1 MYRSPFRAKARQT
14 TPFRKK
20 GSWACGYHTGED
32 WVCDTDKTLVSP
44 CNGTLIRN
52 SYDKSYGNYV
62 IIRTFDNKTIL
73 MAHLAEK
80 SRVKQGKIVTVGTVL
95 GKMGNTGN
103 SFGAH
108 LHIEVQKSSI
118 WQYGVNLLKPSNYID
133 FNAYENKKLQKAV
146 DEDLEKIK
154 VKIGSKTFDGILN
167 ADGVSYVPVRKLG
180 EIVDSTIV
188 WEAKTQTAK
197 VNPTVIKAQKG
208 GKTLADG
215 YLIGGSSYV
224 KVRPLLESLGH
235 KIEWNSKTQSVII
248 K

>member
-1 MYRSPFRAKARQT
+1 MYRSPFQAKARQT
-14 TPFRKK
+14 TPFKKK

-44 CNGTLIRN
+44 VSGKIIRN
-52 SYDKSYGNYV
+52 SFDKSYGNFV
-62 IIRTFDNKTIL
+62 VIRTYDNKTIL
-73 MAHLAEK
+73 MAHMATK
-80 SRVKQGKIVTVGTVL
+80 SNLNVGAKVEPGDKIGT
-95 GKMGNTGN
+95 MGNTGN

-108 LHIEVQKSSI
+108 LHIEVENSPVWTYNYK
-118 WQYGVNLLKPSNYID
+118 LLKPSNYID
-133 FNAYENKKLQKAV
+133 FGNYEIQKLQKAV

-154 VKIGSKTFDGILN
+154 VKIGSKTFDGILT

-188 WEAKTQTAK
+188 WEAKSKTAK